1 MSNKEYAKRC
11 PKGIPARA
19 GDLPLQVRIERA
31 ARRTQSIQTGAAG
44 RPRSG
49 AGAHGGDKCERNRR
63 HRRAGKLALRIS
75 SEGGNY

>member
-31 ARRTQSIQTGAAG
+31 ARRTQSIQIGAAG

-49 AGAHGGDKCERNRR
+49 AGAHGGDKRERSRR
-63 HRRAGKLALRIS
+63 HRRTDKLVLRLS
-75 SEGGNY
+75 DAGGNY